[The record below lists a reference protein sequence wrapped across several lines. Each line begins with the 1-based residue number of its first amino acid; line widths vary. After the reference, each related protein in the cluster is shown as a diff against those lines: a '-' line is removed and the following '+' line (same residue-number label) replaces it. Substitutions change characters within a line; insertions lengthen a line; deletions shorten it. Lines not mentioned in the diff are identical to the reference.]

1 MLHVRRPWT
10 TAEDYVTRVDNR
22 LTKADVPEVGP
33 RQLTLGDTPPL
44 VMNYGTEVSMA
55 TLWKPLQGRWWT
67 FVGFVF
73 NLSKPLPNHLGV
85 ACMVG
90 AQFFF
95 KNNKSDFICWFTLAK
110 GMDSSQLR
118 GFC

>member
-1 MLHVRRPWT
+1 
-10 TAEDYVTRVDNR
+10 
-22 LTKADVPEVGP
+22 
-33 RQLTLGDTPPL
+33 
-44 VMNYGTEVSMA
+44 MNYGTEVSMA

-90 AQFFF
+90 AQTIFF
-95 KNNKSDFICWFTLAK
+95 
-110 GMDSSQLR
+110 
-118 GFC
+118 